1 MFKILLI
8 GYFCK
13 FTIARREYKYIF
25 FSSSGFCK
33 AYNKASCTVECTVTW
48 KLKFDMCK
56 LQKIFS
62 RNFRHFTW
70 KWLQHGADFSECLW
84 KASSESKISQNLL
97 DLKLLSIKENKLK
110 LKGRKLNKN
119 VSGKSPLSQP
129 TYIRKLSILCILK
142 LSRQQQKFKVKCPNL
157 HKI

>member
-70 KWLQHGADFSECLW
+70 KRLQHGADFSECLW
-84 KASSESKISQNLL
+84 KACSQSKISQNLL

-110 LKGRKLNKN
+110 LKERKLNKN
-119 VSGKSPLSQP
+119 VSGKKPPFSTNLYQKVVYIMHFEIIQATAEIQSQMSQP
-129 TYIRKLSILCILK
+129 A
-142 LSRQQQKFKVKCPNL
+142 
-157 HKI
+157 